1 MIIILAVLIQHRIV
15 AIHHYTQQHLTP
27 HVATHHLALALAL
40 AIVALA
46 IVAQTVPIGG

>member
-15 AIHHYTQQHLTP
+15 AIHHYTQQHLTK
-27 HVATHHLALALAL
+27 HVATHHLALA
-40 AIVALA
+40 IALA